1 MAARF
6 SICGIRLKG
15 TIVSGDPIVE
25 LAGAS
30 MTALVHAI
38 PETQSRTGKPVVVI
52 GGLAVICR
60 VTGPHRATTDL
71 DTVNRRRAG
80 EPSQLQVL
88 VASTGR
94 ASGPAGVLIPT
105 VLGDVQVDVLEVSD
119 ADLDPLPE
127 DPTGR
132 LHVLSHAWA
141 AETATA
147 MRIRAQDGTEIIV
160 AVAEPGPLVAM
171 KLQSTFDRGTEK
183 ASTDLLDIIRL
194 TLDRVCG
201 PTARAQLTDAD
212 DQLKSDVGRHV
223 DLFFGVR
230 KTSTLQLV
238 RRVPEGADTELDDIE
253 LVYELLWGA
262 VRGK

>member
-1 MAARF
+1 
-6 SICGIRLKG
+6 
-15 TIVSGDPIVE
+15 
-25 LAGAS
+25 

-38 PETQSRTGKPVVVI
+38 PETQARTGKPVVVI

-60 VTGPHRATTDL
+60 VSGPHRATSDL

-88 VASTGR
+88 VTSTGR

-105 VLGDVQVDVLEVSD
+105 ALGEVQVDILEVSD
-119 ADLDPLPE
+119 ADFDPLPE

-141 AETATA
+141 ADTATA
-147 MRIRAQDGTEIIV
+147 VLIRAQDGNEIIV

-171 KLQSTFDRGTEK
+171 KLQSTFDRGTDK

-201 PTARAQLTDAD
+201 PRARAQLGAAG
-212 DQLKSDVGRHV
+212 DQLKSDVEQHV
-223 DLFFGVR
+223 DLFFGKR
-230 KTSTLQLV
+230 KAGTLQLV
-238 RRVPEGADTELDDIE
+238 RRVPEGVDTELDDIE
-253 LVYELLWGA
+253 LVHELLVRA
-262 VRGK
+262 VRGS